1 MVTQPATSRLSTNA
15 AALHITVFNIFWAI
29 AHIGHLLRKEAAL
42 HPLVWI
48 LLLSC
53 VLLIEK
59 PSSRL
64 RLGFVAL
71 SQIVLFI
78 DRLPAT
84 DNHMY
89 IMFFINAG
97 LLVTVVYELI
107 KDEGWNEINVK
118 SIRIYCFIVLL
129 ISYGSAAIAKL
140 NHVFFEPSK
149 SCAVDMFG
157 DAALF
162 FGWTP
167 AMLPS
172 SIYNSLPFMVAST
185 ELLIP
190 VLLAISRTRV
200 VGIVLLVIFHI
211 MISLSPTST
220 ALDFTILLFAV
231 AFLLLPHTTSEPL
244 RAHYDKIH
252 ALIPSTLRATMTSIS
267 VLLLFFLLVAL
278 TWRLGTVAGNRGWA
292 LLAPMAL
299 TIGFVLAA
307 LATKSD
313 SRQLRKS
320 IDTSGL
326 KLPHY
331 ALIGLL
337 LFNVAT
343 PYMGIKT
350 AGTFTMYSNLNTY
363 DSRSNH
369 FFLPRIPWRSLHD
382 DLVEIVATS
391 NEDLEVVRRNG
402 LRVTWHE
409 LRRQLARTPES
420 SISFIRDG
428 QLYEYERADQNPELI
443 RLHPV
448 LHKIVWHRPDDS
460 NNPRC
465 LW

>member
-29 AHIGHLLRKEAAL
+29 AHIGHLLRKEAIL

-78 DRLPAT
+78 KRLPAT

-97 LLVTVVYELI
+97 LLVTVAHLLV
-107 KDEGWNEINVK
+107 KDEGWNESNLK
-118 SIRIYCFIVLL
+118 AIRIYALIVLV
-129 ISYGSAAIAKL
+129 ISYGAAAIAKL
-140 NHVFFEPSK
+140 NHVFFEPTK

-157 DAALF
+157 DAGLF

-167 AMLPS
+167 AILPLT
-172 SIYNSLPFMVAST
+172 IYNALPYIVAST
-185 ELLIP
+185 ELMIP
-190 VLLAISRTRV
+190 ILLVIRRTRS
-200 VGIVLLVIFHI
+200 VGTVILVIFHI

-231 AFLLLPHTTSEPL
+231 AYLLLPYTTSQHL

-252 ALIPSTLRATMTSIS
+252 ALIPSSLRANITSIF

-278 TWRLGTVAGNRGWA
+278 IWRLGTVAGNRGWT
-292 LLAPMAL
+292 LLAPTSL
-299 TIGFVLAA
+299 TIGFLLVA
-307 LATKSD
+307 LAIKSD
-313 SRQLRKS
+313 SRQRRES
-320 IDTSGL
+320 IKPSGL
-326 KLPHY
+326 KPPHY

-337 LFNVAT
+337 LFNVAS

-369 FFLPRIPWRSLHD
+369 FFLPRFPWQSLHD

-391 NEDLEVVRRNG
+391 NEDLEVLRRNG

-409 LRRQLARTPES
+409 LRRQLARNPES

-448 LHKIVWHRPDDS
+448 LHKLVWHRPDDS
-460 NNPRC
+460 INPRC